1 MIPIKILCGCG
12 QHYAFDVEP
21 VHGRMPY
28 AVACPACGV
37 DGTNAA
43 NEIIQRSTSFVKST
57 AEVGEV
63 RGQRSEGAAASAP
76 ARARVRVV
84 VDTPAVIRVSP
95 TPTGRRRVT
104 KLPGEMDRSQA
115 EHEARAKILWGD
127 APEEVVRFLM
137 GQGIPVPEAS
147 AIVEEL
153 FQERTATLRRS
164 GIAKM
169 VGGGLLI
176 CVPIVAWYIF
186 NSLGYIYVKLFA
198 FMVIA
203 GFYGV
208 WIGIKGAM
216 MCFDPKAAEGDVAEQ

>member
-21 VHGRMPY
+21 VHGRMPH

-43 NEIIQRSTSFVKST
+43 NEIIAQNMPV
-57 AEVGEV
+57 VI
-63 RGQRSEGAAASAP
+63 AAAPAP
-76 ARARVRVV
+76 ARIRVV
-84 VDTPAVIRVSP
+84 VDTPAVVRASP

-104 KLPGEMDRSQA
+104 MLPGEMDRSQA
-115 EHEARAKILWGD
+115 KHEARAKILWGD

-137 GQGIPVPEAS
+137 GQGIAVPEAS

-153 FQERTATLRRS
+153 FQERAATLRRN
-164 GIAKM
+164 GIIKM

-216 MCFDPKAAEGDVAEQ
+216 MCFDPKAESGDVAEQ